1 LCVVNCLLLFLTQNL
16 LNNHDVLEP
25 GHVTIE
31 MAVERMVNAG
41 RLINEMKRRHE
52 KAVHVQEIQSRLYGW
67 DGADLTTLGDLVLD
81 VRIKRCPHCCS
92 SGELLAKLLRNL
104 L

>member
-1 LCVVNCLLLFLTQNL
+1 MQNL

-25 GHVTIE
+25 GHVTID
-31 MAVERMVNAG
+31 MAVERMVNVG

-67 DGADLTTLGDLVLD
+67 DEADLTTLGDLVLE
-81 VRIKRCPHCCS
+81 V
-92 SGELLAKLLRNL
+92 
-104 L
+104 